1 MASAFFP
8 CTTFTPEAL
17 DSLSRVHV
25 EVCERRGID
34 PHSAEAE
41 QIAMTIVA
49 FYQSGIQDNRTL
61 AAAMGLRQSRAA

>member
-17 DSLSRVHV
+17 DSVSRVHLD
-25 EVCERRGID
+25 VCERRGVD

-41 QIAMTIVA
+41 QIALTIMT
-49 FYQSGIQDNRTL
+49 FYQSGITDNRTL
-61 AAAMGLRQSRAA
+61 AAAMGLRQSRFG